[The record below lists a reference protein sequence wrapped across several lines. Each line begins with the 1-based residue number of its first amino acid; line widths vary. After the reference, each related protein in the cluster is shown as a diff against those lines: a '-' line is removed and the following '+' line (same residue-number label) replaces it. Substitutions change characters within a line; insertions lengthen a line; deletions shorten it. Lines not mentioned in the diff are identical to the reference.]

1 MGETNGHEEVR
12 EVFSQKAQ
20 ELRAPLRFADEEDFP
35 PVESELKGDYQRANM
50 QTVQC
55 AISELQKQA
64 FYAPQLT
71 PEAVGN
77 GMMHVMELSGLRGR
91 WQLLRER
98 PRIICDA
105 GHNIAGIQYVTS
117 QLLRQECST
126 VRVVF
131 GMVNDKDY
139 STAMSLL
146 LQLCKRR
153 VAFYF
158 TQPSCARALS
168 AEVLAA
174 AFCQQAKSSIKKQ
187 KGSHPVVQT
196 FPSVSDALQAALA
209 DSLEDDLIFVGGSC
223 YVLADLFVALS

>member
-1 MGETNGHEEVR
+1 M
-12 EVFSQKAQ
+12 
-20 ELRAPLRFADEEDFP
+20 
-35 PVESELKGDYQRANM
+35 ESELKGDYQRANM

-55 AISELQKQA
+55 VLSELQKQP
-64 FYAPQLT
+64 FYAPLLT
-71 PEAVGN
+71 PETVGY
-77 GMMHVMELSGLRGR
+77 GLMHVMELSGLRGR

-223 YVLADLFVALS
+223 YVLADLFAALS